1 MFTINSI
8 IKLKIL
14 ILIILLLYITKT
26 KKKKK
31 KHISYRPRI
40 FKKITFVM
48 PSYNWGH
55 EQIFCFR
62 GSVYQFW
69 LSSSMIV
76 SIPFREKGWSKNN
89 IRIAPIT
96 NDSIS
101 GCKLM
106 LIPFIIIVC
115 SSHGWTL
122 GRLPHWGWIPKTQ
135 EQWSSLPWKS
145 WMIPSYLPSYLELVQ
160 IHCIR
165 LRLHQHV
172 HQNYRLPT
180 TYFSWI

>member
-1 MFTINSI
+1 
-8 IKLKIL
+8 
-14 ILIILLLYITKT
+14 
-26 KKKKK
+26 
-31 KHISYRPRI
+31 
-40 FKKITFVM
+40 M

-115 SSHGWTL
+115 PVTDELLDDYPIGAGSQKHRSNDH
-122 GRLPHWGWIPKTQ
+122 HF
-135 EQWSSLPWKS
+135 
-145 WMIPSYLPSYLELVQ
+145 LEKVG
-160 IHCIR
+160 
-165 LRLHQHV
+165 
-172 HQNYRLPT
+172 
-180 TYFSWI
+180 